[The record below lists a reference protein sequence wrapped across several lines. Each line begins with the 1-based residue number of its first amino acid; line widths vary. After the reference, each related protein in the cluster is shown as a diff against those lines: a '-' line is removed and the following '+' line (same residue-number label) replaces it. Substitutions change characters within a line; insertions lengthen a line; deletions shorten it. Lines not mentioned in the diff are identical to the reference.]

1 MPQTLA
7 KRRLAINQV
16 IVILSAAVCVCLLA
30 FICALCYNVQSVYHV
45 ESLTAA
51 CTHVPAAASRCI
63 VELSAITANNITM

>member
-16 IVILSAAVCVCLLA
+16 IVILSADCVCVLLA
-30 FICALCYNVQSVYHV
+30 FICALSYNVQSVYRV

-51 CTHVPAAASRCI
+51 ITHVPAAASRCI